1 MSAKILVTGGAGYI
15 GSHTVKQLGQAG
27 YDVVVYDNLSTG
39 IPEAV
44 TYGQLVVGSLEDTN
58 LLAATF
64 AEHNFE
70 AVLHFAASISVPESV
85 SDPLAYYSNNT
96 MNTLNLLRQC
106 QRFGVKKLVFSSTAA
121 VYGQPAAT
129 HITEAV
135 CPQPLNPYG
144 SSKLMSE
151 QMIRDYSAASGMK
164 HVILR
169 YFNVAGAD
177 MEGELG
183 QNNPKASHLIKA
195 TCNAALGRSSAVNIF
210 GTDFETHDGTG
221 IRDYIHVEDLAR
233 AHVDA
238 LAYLA
243 AGGESEVFN
252 CGYGQGYSVREVI
265 DMVKEVSGEEFAVIE
280 ADRRAGDPAAVIAVS
295 GKIKQMLGWMPRYND
310 LRTIV
315 RSAYGWEKKSQP
327 LSVVPTALGAVTLMP
342 INAIPMEIPA
352 AKDQQLA
359 VAAG

>member
-27 YDVVVYDNLSTG
+27 YDIVVYDNLSTG
-39 IPEAV
+39 IAGAV
-44 TYGQLVVGSLEDTN
+44 TYGKLVVGSLEDTN

-64 AEHNFE
+64 AEHNFD

-85 SDPLAYYSNNT
+85 ADPLAYYSNNT

-121 VYGQPAAT
+121 VYGQPETT
-129 HITEAV
+129 HITETT

-151 QMIRDYSAASGMK
+151 QMIRDYSTASGMQ

-177 MEGELG
+177 MAGELG

-243 AGGESEVFN
+243 SGGTSEVFN

-265 DMVKEVSGEEFAVIE
+265 DMVKEVSGEEFTVVE
-280 ADRRAGDPAAVIAVS
+280 ADRRVGDPAAVIAVAS
-295 GKIKQMLGWMPRYND
+295 KIKQMLGWVPCHND

-315 RSAYGWEKKSQP
+315 QSAYGWEKRSIALTVTPKPATS
-327 LSVVPTALGAVTLMP
+327 PTVMLVKAAPIEKPVALEQKL
-342 INAIPMEIPA
+342 
-352 AKDQQLA
+352 L
-359 VAAG
+359 VARY

>member
-1 MSAKILVTGGAGYI
+1 MSKKILVTGGAGYI
-15 GSHTVKQLGQAG
+15 GSHAVKQLGQAG

-39 IPEAV
+39 TAEAV
-44 TYGQLVVGSLEDTN
+44 TYGQLVVGSIEDTN

-64 AEHNFE
+64 AEHNFD

-85 SDPLAYYSNNT
+85 ADPLAYYSNNT

-106 QRFGVKKLVFSSTAA
+106 QRFGVKQLVFSSTAA
-121 VYGQPAAT
+121 VYGQPAET
-129 HITEAV
+129 HINESI

-151 QMIRDYSAASGMK
+151 QMIRDYSTASGMK

-195 TCNAALGRSSAVNIF
+195 TCDAALGRRPAVNIF

-243 AGGESEVFN
+243 AGGESDVFN

-265 DMVKEVSGEEFAVIE
+265 DMVKEVSGEEFSVIE

-295 GKIKQMLGWMPRYND
+295 AKIQQMLGWAPRYAD

-315 RSAYGWEKKSQP
+315 CSAYGWEKKSKALATVPVAKQQP
-327 LSVVPTALGAVTLMP
+327 VMVG
-342 INAIPMEIPA
+342 
-352 AKDQQLA
+352 
-359 VAAG
+359 VAR

>member
-1 MSAKILVTGGAGYI
+1 MSKKILVTGGAGYI
-15 GSHTVKQLGQAG
+15 GSHAVKQLGQAG
-27 YDVVVYDNLSTG
+27 YNVVVYDNLSTG
-39 IPEAV
+39 TAEAV
-44 TYGQLVVGSLEDTN
+44 TYGQLVVGSIEDTN

-64 AEHNFE
+64 AEHNFD

-85 SDPLAYYSNNT
+85 ADPLAYYSNNT

-106 QRFGVKKLVFSSTAA
+106 QRFGVKQLVFSSTAA
-121 VYGQPAAT
+121 VYGQPT
-129 HITEAV
+129 ESHIDEGI

-151 QMIRDYSAASGMK
+151 QMIRDYSNSSGMK

-195 TCNAALGRSSAVNIF
+195 TCDAALGRRPAVNIF
-210 GTDFETHDGTG
+210 GTDFATHDGTG

-243 AGGESEVFN
+243 AGGESDVFN

-265 DMVKEVSGEEFAVIE
+265 EMVKEVSGEDFSVIE

-295 GKIKQMLGWMPRYND
+295 GKIQQMLGWAPRYAD

-315 RSAYGWEKKSQP
+315 RSAYGWEKKSKALTTIPVAKQP
-327 LSVVPTALGAVTLMP
+327 VMVGATR
-342 INAIPMEIPA
+342 
-352 AKDQQLA
+352 
-359 VAAG
+359 